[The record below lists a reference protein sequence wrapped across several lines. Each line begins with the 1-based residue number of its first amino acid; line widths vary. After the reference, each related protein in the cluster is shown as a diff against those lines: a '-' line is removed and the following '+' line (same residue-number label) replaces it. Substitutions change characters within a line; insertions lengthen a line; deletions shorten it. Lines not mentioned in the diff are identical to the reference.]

1 MDDVYKLLAMA
12 PSYIENISVD
22 LILGLPG
29 VTFDEWQSYLREVV
43 TWPIHHVSI
52 YFLTIHEDTPLY
64 FKVQKNKVT
73 LPSDENMVN
82 MYYWTREYLMDHGFL
97 QYELSN
103 FAKAGFHSRHNSVYW
118 DRKPY
123 KAFGLGACSF
133 DGSNR
138 IQNEKN
144 LTKYI
149 NAVESGNDPALL
161 VETLTQQQVYLEKIM
176 LNLRLSRGVLWTD
189 LEMGLLEEQKSKL
202 KHSVEVLKEKNF
214 LVDNGTSIRLTVEGL
229 VVENQII
236 GQLLF

>member
-103 FAKAGFHSRHNSVYW
+103 FA
-118 DRKPY
+118 
-123 KAFGLGACSF
+123 
-133 DGSNR
+133 
-138 IQNEKN
+138 
-144 LTKYI
+144 
-149 NAVESGNDPALL
+149 
-161 VETLTQQQVYLEKIM
+161 
-176 LNLRLSRGVLWTD
+176 
-189 LEMGLLEEQKSKL
+189 
-202 KHSVEVLKEKNF
+202 
-214 LVDNGTSIRLTVEGL
+214 
-229 VVENQII
+229 
-236 GQLLF
+236 